1 MTGMR
6 KTKLHEFFKTL
17 PKGVLHNVFFDCC
30 EDRDFFKEVIV
41 PHPNVYVTED
51 FFSFRIGTKE

>member
-30 EDRDFFKEVIV
+30 EDRDFVWM
-41 PHPNVYVTED
+41 
-51 FFSFRIGTKE
+51 S